1 MKKSKSIKTISRFFI
16 IAVVLFLLFAAA
28 FVVYAVNEG
37 FMATVKDHVKNML
50 YIFSFNI
57 KEGDSIVYLA
67 LSPFLLALIVCWFVF
82 LVAGFFVTNRKE
94 SKSVWLGILFTLVVI
109 GVYLVLAS
117 GLQRFAGVLRAHTYN
132 ISFFAIVA
140 MMVFG
145 ILYAFLSIV
154 LFFWSIVEIFMDD
167 KEEDE
172 VSEERVRELV
182 KEELLK
188 SLLQPETVIVR
199 LNEGQTVKIVSD
211 KSEEEV
217 APVEQAEEQP
227 EEVQPEEQP
236 QEEVKEEEH
245 QALTPRVTFWDA
257 AREVWPQLD
266 NPKPLPKEEPKP
278 EPAPQEEQVQPEP
291 EQEAEEEAPAEEVD
305 PALQPEESWARG
317 KRQPFLM
324 RIITADLDTKVNYN
338 ELKNEL
344 LSYGVKSRLSR
355 GGDTFRLGGKS
366 YARIYLVGKTLKVYL
381 ALNPEDY
388 KDTTIPIEDVGYRP
402 NYAEMPLLFKVRS
415 GLSVRRCKE
424 LIKAACEKDGLEKKE
439 TQEVNWVNEL
449 RRQNAERTKKDKQS
463 ITQTASLVKQWRF
476 LLRKKFDLTLIIFI
490 IVTILLS

>member
-16 IAVVLFLLFAAA
+16 VAVVLFLLFAAA

-37 FMATVKDHVKNML
+37 FMATVKDHLKNML
-50 YIFSFNI
+50 YIFSFKY

-67 LSPFLLALIVCWFVF
+67 LSPFLLALIICWFVF

-94 SKSVWLGILFTLVVI
+94 SKSIWLGILFTLVVI

-117 GLQRFAGVLRAHTYN
+117 GLQRFAAVLRTHTYN
-132 ISFFAIVA
+132 ISFFAILA
-140 MMVFG
+140 MIVFG
-145 ILYAFLSIV
+145 ILYSFLSIV
-154 LFFWSIVEIFMDD
+154 LFFWSIVDVFMDD
-167 KEEDE
+167 KEEEE

-188 SLLQPETVIVR
+188 SLLQPETVILR
-199 LNEGQTVKIVSD
+199 LNEGQSVRIVENRPQ
-211 KSEEEV
+211 EED
-217 APVEQAEEQP
+217 EEQLV
-227 EEVQPEEQP
+227 EEP
-236 QEEVKEEEH
+236 QEEVEEQLVEEPQEEEKEEH
-245 QALTPRVTFWDA
+245 QVLVPKIAFWDA
-257 AREVWPQLD
+257 DREVWPQLD
-266 NPKPLPKEEPKP
+266 NPKPLPKEEPVN
-278 EPAPQEEQVQPEP
+278 EPTPQEEQAEEI
-291 EQEAEEEAPAEEVD
+291 EQEEVEEQPQEDELEETSEKQD
-305 PALQPEESWARG
+305 LTQPEENWTRG
-317 KRQPFLM
+317 KRRPFLT

-338 ELKNEL
+338 DLKNEL

-388 KDTTIPIEDVGYRP
+388 KDSTFPIEDVGYRP

-439 TQEVNWVNEL
+439 AKEVNWVNEL
-449 RRQNAERTKKDKQS
+449 RRQNAENAKKDK
-463 ITQTASLVKQWRF
+463 
-476 LLRKKFDLTLIIFI
+476 
-490 IVTILLS
+490 